1 MCNVLT
7 TERLILRQWKDQ
19 DRDAF
24 AALNND
30 PTVMRYFPRYF
41 SRTESDSFV
50 DANIEHIDEHGW
62 GSWAVE
68 RKDTQEF
75 IGFVGFSEPA
85 SWHPCAGR
93 IEIGWRLAKAH
104 WGQGHASEAAKHA
117 LSLGFSRF
125 NFPEIISFTSLCN
138 IPSIEQ
144 HRKFSNIRELRKT
157 MSCVNTWYTVSTK
170 PKQLK
175 IEAHT
180 AQAHTII
187 LRNIYV

>member
-7 TERLILRQWKDQ
+7 TERLILRQWKDH

-125 NFPEIISFTSLCN
+125 NFPEIISFTSFCN
-138 IPSIEQ
+138 LPSIAVMKKIGMKATSEIFEHPRIAQ
-144 HRKFSNIRELRKT
+144 DHELCKHVVYRI
-157 MSCVNTWYTVSTK
+157 N
-170 PKQLK
+170 QA
-175 IEAHT
+175 EA
-180 AQAHTII
+180 AK
-187 LRNIYV
+187 N